1 MGYEE
6 NCIPTYLIIISENI
20 PLFIQ
25 SKVGC
30 FLTGPVELSVQAS
43 KFSQKT
49 KLQKQNFYSK
59 MENFL
64 ENLENDNSFLSPID
78 CNYKN
83 GLIEISAVILLKPP
97 FGIPK
102 KTG

>member
-25 SKVGC
+25 SKVGSN
-30 FLTGPVELSVQAS
+30 PVELSVQAS

-78 CNYKN
+78 GNYKN
-83 GLIEISAVILLKPP
+83 GLIEISAVNFTATLITLSARIL
-97 FGIPK
+97 
-102 KTG
+102 

>member
-1 MGYEE
+1 MGYKE

-30 FLTGPVELSVQAS
+30 FFNWSSRIECTS
-43 KFSQKT
+43 KQLFSENEIAKA
-49 KLQKQNFYSK
+49 KFLF
-59 MENFL
+59 NFL

-78 CNYKN
+78 GNYKN
-83 GLIEISAVILLKPP
+83 GLIEISAVILLQS
-97 FGIPK
+97 
-102 KTG
+102 